1 MVKKKELL
9 KEMGYKEEIKKIEIE
24 RPKSGRLISKF
35 ALDVSEIL
43 KDKNILFYRPDSKD
57 VVEVGKLKVH
67 STGKEV
73 YTGFISIKPNR
84 FITLLEKYII
94 PIDYVYNKEINDMV
108 PKEKSIGSEL
118 SNTIISSQILQQAL
132 PQITR
137 IFTIP
142 LPIIYKG
149 KLTFPKKGYDKRFGS
164 WLPHDAPEISDP
176 DMKLKDAKKILF
188 EIFKEFCF
196 KNKQDYTNAIA
207 GLLTPFLKGL
217 FKKFN
222 TRTPIFFYLGNREGI
237 GKDYLAG
244 IIGIVYEGNPL
255 EESPIS
261 GGERNKYGN
270 NDELRKKILSAL
282 MYGRKRLH
290 FSNNKGHIN
299 NAVLESV
306 STAEQFS
313 DRMLGRNELLTFDN
327 ELDLSLSGNMGV
339 TFTPDFARRCR
350 FIRLFY
356 SLEDVNA
363 RKFKNP
369 ILQDWVKKNRNSILS
384 ALFSLVRNWID
395 KGGKNSEIPFTSY
408 YEWGKICGGIME
420 SAGCGNPC
428 VPDKE
433 TLNIGGN
440 IDNEIKRLFEL
451 CYEKHPEEFIKK
463 SQIREV
469 VSDDS
474 ELFSYLDFTKKSDQ
488 IKFARKLSGFVD
500 RIFSDIKLIL
510 QDNTVRPARQE
521 FKFTKEIIGE
531 KQEIFGKDLSL
542 KNKSLYNVGNKGNK
556 GNKNTTTQTNKKQK
570 GIIIGQTLPT
580 LPLLPKFKSLE
591 TFDFQILK
599 KGEIKNLSLESG
611 KKYKIDVLGDNAKN
625 ILNILLVDK
634 KIEILED
641 SNESKKNNG
650 DNKEYKDY
658 GSVDF
663 GDHQTEQAE
672 EQCEKDRKEIEGGN
686 KNE

>member
-9 KEMGYKEEIKKIEIE
+9 KEMGYKEEIKKVEIE

-57 VVEVGKLKVH
+57 IVEVGKLKVH

-84 FITLLEKYII
+84 FITLLEKYAT
-94 PIDYVYNKEINDMV
+94 PIDYVYNKEINDMM

-118 SNTIISSQILQQAL
+118 SNTLISSQILQQAL

-142 LPIIYKG
+142 LPIIHKG

-176 DMKLKDAKKILF
+176 NMKLKDAKKILF
-188 EIFKEFCF
+188 KIFEECCF
-196 KNKQDYTNAIA
+196 KDKQDYTNAIA
-207 GLLTPFLKGL
+207 ALLTPFLKGL
-217 FKKFN
+217 FERFN
-222 TRTPIFFYLGNREGI
+222 ARTPIFFYLGNREGI

-244 IIGIVYEGNPL
+244 ITGIVYEGSPL

-282 MYGRKRLH
+282 IYGRKRLH

-350 FIRLFY
+350 FVRLFY
-356 SLEDVNA
+356 SLEDVNS

-369 ILQDWVKKNRNSILS
+369 TLQDWVKKNRNLILS
-384 ALFSLVRNWID
+384 ALFSVVRNWID
-395 KGGKNSEIPFTSY
+395 KGSKKSKIPFTSY
-408 YEWGKICGGIME
+408 HEWAEICGGIME
-420 SAGCGNPC
+420 SAGCGSPC
-428 VPDKE
+428 IPDKE
-433 TLNIGGN
+433 TLNLGGN

-469 VSDDS
+469 VSEDS
-474 ELFSYLDFTKKSDQ
+474 ELFSYLDFTQKSDQ
-488 IKFARKLSGFVD
+488 IKFGRKLSGFVD
-500 RIFSDIKLIL
+500 RVFSDIKLIL

-531 KQEIFGKDLSL
+531 KQEILGEDLEL
-542 KNKSLYNVGNKGNK
+542 ENNSLYKVGNKGNK
-556 GNKNTTTQTNKKQK
+556 GNKITTDLSNKKQK
-570 GIIIGQTLPT
+570 GIIIGQTLQT
-580 LPLLPKFKSLE
+580 LPTLPKFKSLE
-591 TFDFQILK
+591 TLDFKISK
-599 KGEIKNLSLESG
+599 KGEVENLHLEARKEYNS
-611 KKYKIDVLGDNAKN
+611 KVLGDYAKN

-641 SNESKKNNG
+641 SNVDILMKKS
-650 DNKEYKDY
+650 KDY
-658 GSVDF
+658 RDFGAVDF
-663 GDHQTEQAE
+663 EDHQVEQAE
-672 EQCEKDRKEIEGGN
+672 EQYEKDRKEIEGGN
-686 KNE
+686 KDG